1 MTNNSRIASN
11 AILITK
17 GFSGKNISNMLCIL
31 QLPKEPSVVLVITSE
46 EKHWRYHLC
55 NQSNW
60 ENLRN
65 SQTNFQRAKNFKT
78 MNK

>member
-17 GFSGKNISNMLCIL
+17 GFSGKKISYMLCIL
-31 QLPKEPSVVLVITSE
+31 QLPKEPSVVLIITSE